1 MYSIST
7 SILIVFLCQ
16 LSLKF
21 FKFDMRGQEWR
32 TWRKYWTESVERYAT
47 SFTWS
52 PSPTSHQRP
61 LMIADPLT
69 PKNHSRMRANAR
81 RKREREKLRTL
92 GRLMEDR
99 ERKYTKLR
107 DKREGKENYFIKKS
121 NRQTRE
127 RKNET
132 CTWQTRQR
140 VANLKI

>member
-1 MYSIST
+1 MS
-7 SILIVFLCQ
+7 
-16 LSLKF
+16 
-21 FKFDMRGQEWR
+21 
-32 TWRKYWTESVERYAT
+32 
-47 SFTWS
+47 
-52 PSPTSHQRP
+52 
-61 LMIADPLT
+61 
-69 PKNHSRMRANAR
+69 ANAR

-132 CTWQTRQR
+132 CTRQSR
-140 VANLKI
+140 QSEVNREI